1 MSDVGQ
7 EIAKITSCS
16 TSWDDWSKKI
26 YSVDASSY
34 QIEPMVI
41 SAPATEFEVQ
51 AISKYALQH
60 RVPLT
65 CRGAGTGLL
74 GQCLSNG
81 IVLDLVQNMNKIIEI
96 GERYVIVQP
105 GITKHKLD
113 KELEKR
119 GKFIPPNPASSN
131 YCTLGGMIANNSS
144 GPYTLGYGSI
154 MNYLIG
160 VKTVYPSG
168 EFGYAYDNGP
178 YDSTVKKVIDIVS
191 SNLDLIQRN
200 YPKVSKNSC

>member
-1 MSDVGQ
+1 MNLRSRRFQ
-7 EIAKITSCS
+7 NMLPER
-16 TSWDDWSKKI
+16 
-26 YSVDASSY
+26 
-34 QIEPMVI
+34 
-41 SAPATEFEVQ
+41 
-51 AISKYALQH
+51 

-96 GERYVIVQP
+96 GERYVIVHP

-144 GPYTLGYGSI
+144 GPFTLGYGRHNELS
-154 MNYLIG
+154 YR
-160 VKTVYPSG
+160 S
-168 EFGYAYDNGP
+168 
-178 YDSTVKKVIDIVS
+178 
-191 SNLDLIQRN
+191 
-200 YPKVSKNSC
+200 